1 MNQQPKL
8 LNVVPAPQTPKRVA
22 VLAYDELCTFEYGIA
37 VEIFNTLQ
45 PDIAP
50 QYLCETI
57 PVESGKLRLAGGLE
71 ANCVA
76 QCERLAEFDLIIVP
90 GWPLHKSISAE
101 LAAALHTA
109 HQSGARFMT
118 ICSGVFLLS
127 RVGLTQGHTI
137 TTHWQFIEQLKAEAT
152 SETIEENVLYCR
164 DRQIMSSAGSAAGID
179 LGLEIARQDYGTE
192 TANRMAQR
200 LVLPAHRAGGQK
212 QFVPR
217 PVAAPQKGQLAA
229 YLDHVRQTLDEPWPI
244 KKLANLCHMSERTLM
259 RRFQEIIGLSPSQW
273 LNRERIYFARSLLEK
288 DHFTMDEIAQ
298 KAGFNT
304 PETMRH
310 HFRTQLNISPAHY
323 RNQFMAIKKD
333 G

>member
-1 MNQQPKL
+1 
-8 LNVVPAPQTPKRVA
+8 
-22 VLAYDELCTFEYGIA
+22 
-37 VEIFNTLQ
+37 
-45 PDIAP
+45 
-50 QYLCETI
+50 
-57 PVESGKLRLAGGLE
+57 
-71 ANCVA
+71 
-76 QCERLAEFDLIIVP
+76 
-90 GWPLHKSISAE
+90 
-101 LAAALHTA
+101 
-109 HQSGARFMT
+109 MT
-118 ICSGVFLLS
+118 ICSGIFLLS
-127 RVGLTQGHTI
+127 RIGLTQGHTI
-137 TTHWQFIEQLKAEAT
+137 TTHWQFIAQLKAET
-152 SETIEENVLYCR
+152 SSETIEENVLYCR

-217 PVAAPQKGQLAA
+217 PIAAPQKGQLAA
-229 YLDHVRQTLDEPWPI
+229 YLDHVRQKLDEPWPI

-259 RRFQEIIGLSPSQW
+259 RRFQEIVGLSPSQW

-323 RNQFMAIKKD
+323 RNQFMAIKK
-333 G
+333 GRINRPLNYSAAAVFLVGTSGLVGTSWLTSSPAPNLGCGASAKSASPVGLRRGRRARGARFGFSGCAASSLAG

>member
-1 MNQQPKL
+1 MMSCAHLNMGLRWRFLTPCNQTSRRNINAKL
-8 LNVVPAPQTPKRVA
+8 CPSNR
-22 VLAYDELCTFEYGIA
+22 GM
-37 VEIFNTLQ
+37 
-45 PDIAP
+45 
-50 QYLCETI
+50 
-57 PVESGKLRLAGGLE
+57 LRLAGGL
-71 ANCVA
+71 AAHCVA

-101 LAAALHTA
+101 LAAALHKA

-118 ICSGVFLLS
+118 ICSGIFLLS
-127 RVGLTQGHTI
+127 RIGLTQGHTI
-137 TTHWQFIEQLKAEAT
+137 TTHWQFIAQLKAET
-152 SETIEENVLYCR
+152 SSETIEENVLYCR

-217 PVAAPQKGQLAA
+217 PIAAPQKGQLAA
-229 YLDHVRQTLDEPWPI
+229 YLDHVRQKLDEPWPI

-259 RRFQEIIGLSPSQW
+259 RRFQEIVGLSPKPMAEPGTN
-273 LNRERIYFARSLLEK
+273 LFRSLAVGKRPL
-288 DHFTMDEIAQ
+288 
-298 KAGFNT
+298 
-304 PETMRH
+304 
-310 HFRTQLNISPAHY
+310 Y
-323 RNQFMAIKKD
+323 D